1 MSIRYIQTSYGKLD
15 CDNILR
21 FLLDLVVPDLVDV
34 QVYEEGKVYVKGEFI
49 YLKENNIH
57 KIYRCKADA
66 TTGTF
71 NPEDWE
77 HAMDTYDA
85 EVKTVCNLVFKDNS
99 IIIDEENKDNIV
111 IPDYKPGSSTIIFIG
126 KDVFVEGKDFIVDET
141 GKVIFKP
148 HVEVK
153 PGDKVVIES
162 TESTGQPDKLVLLSD
177 NGGSYE
183 VGIIGED
190 IFAIQ
195 VDVTYA
201 KNEVTIGD
209 IFTGDN
215 YKIYMI
221 DEEIYYEEIDSFA
234 QQTEIRIVDEED
246 NAYKL
251 EMIDGELY
259 FSRQE

>member
-1 MSIRYIQTSYGKLD
+1 MLSLERKS
-15 CDNILR
+15 
-21 FLLDLVVPDLVDV
+21 
-34 QVYEEGKVYVKGEFI
+34 
-49 YLKENNIH
+49 
-57 KIYRCKADA
+57 
-66 TTGTF
+66 
-71 NPEDWE
+71 
-77 HAMDTYDA
+77 
-85 EVKTVCNLVFKDNS
+85 
-99 IIIDEENKDNIV
+99 
-111 IPDYKPGSSTIIFIG
+111 
-126 KDVFVEGKDFIVDET
+126 